1 MLGTL
6 FFIGEEFFFQPLV
19 FFIALSSR
27 PRSGKRE
34 GPDLSVLDFYESFRG
49 CTGDLD
55 IITREVEHVRR
66 RVRRAE
72 DAVRIEEASLK
83 ISFEPVGENE
93 LEEVSLVDIMFDL
106 LDFLTVRF
114 LIEERAEL
122 GFQVACFRLGR
133 FSEADQLF
141 HFFEFLYGFFVIF
154 FEIFGFDINH
164 QYDFLTV
171 IIIGD
176 DLIEQH
182 QVDIFEMF
190 LIFCVQL

>member
-1 MLGTL
+1 MLCSARS
-6 FFIGEEFFFQPLV
+6 FFIGEEFFFQPLI

-66 RVRRAE
+66 RVRRSE

-122 GFQVACFRLGR
+122 GFQVAGFRLGTGFPKRISSSIFRVPVRLLRNFLRDFR
-133 FSEADQLF
+133 FR
-141 HFFEFLYGFFVIF
+141 Y
-154 FEIFGFDINH
+154 
-164 QYDFLTV
+164 
-171 IIIGD
+171 
-176 DLIEQH
+176 
-182 QVDIFEMF
+182 
-190 LIFCVQL
+190 

>member
-55 IITREVEHVRR
+55 IITREIEHVRR

-122 GFQVACFRLGR
+122 GFQVAGFRLGR

-141 HFFEFLYGFFVIF
+141 HFFRVPVRLFRNFLR
-154 FEIFGFDINH
+154 
-164 QYDFLTV
+164 DFR
-171 IIIGD
+171 
-176 DLIEQH
+176 
-182 QVDIFEMF
+182 FRY
-190 LIFCVQL
+190 

>member
-1 MLGTL
+1 M
-6 FFIGEEFFFQPLV
+6 
-19 FFIALSSR
+19 
-27 PRSGKRE
+27 
-34 GPDLSVLDFYESFRG
+34 
-49 CTGDLD
+49 
-55 IITREVEHVRR
+55 
-66 RVRRAE
+66 
-72 DAVRIEEASLK
+72 
-83 ISFEPVGENE
+83 
-93 LEEVSLVDIMFDL
+93 DIMFDL

-122 GFQVACFRLGR
+122 GFQVAGFRLGR
-133 FSEADQLF
+133 FPKRISSSIF
-141 HFFEFLYGFFVIF
+141 SSFLYGFYVIF
-154 FEIFGFDINH
+154 FEIFGFDIKH

>member
-1 MLGTL
+1 M
-6 FFIGEEFFFQPLV
+6 
-19 FFIALSSR
+19 
-27 PRSGKRE
+27 
-34 GPDLSVLDFYESFRG
+34 
-49 CTGDLD
+49 
-55 IITREVEHVRR
+55 
-66 RVRRAE
+66 
-72 DAVRIEEASLK
+72 
-83 ISFEPVGENE
+83 
-93 LEEVSLVDIMFDL
+93 DIMFDL

-122 GFQVACFRLGR
+122 GFQVAGFRLGR

-141 HFFEFLYGFFVIF
+141 HFFEFLYSFFVIF

-164 QYDFLTV
+164 QYDFLTI